1 MTEMTETD
9 TERLKAAFAL
19 GAQAAMAVA
28 DYQMAEGM
36 TPQIDMSCATDRAAL
51 LMVLSSFAAADECR
65 EDVVD
70 VLPSIREVLMSE
82 ADTMAEVE
90 RLAGI
95 AQN

>member
-1 MTEMTETD
+1 MTETD

-19 GAQAAMAVA
+19 GAQSAMVLA
-28 DYQMAEGM
+28 DYQIGNGIS
-36 TPQIDMSCATDRAAL
+36 PPRVDMSCPTDRAAL
-51 LMVLSSFAAADECR
+51 LIVLSSFAAADECR

-70 VLPSIREVLMSE
+70 VLPSIREVLMGE

-90 RLAGI
+90 RLAGS